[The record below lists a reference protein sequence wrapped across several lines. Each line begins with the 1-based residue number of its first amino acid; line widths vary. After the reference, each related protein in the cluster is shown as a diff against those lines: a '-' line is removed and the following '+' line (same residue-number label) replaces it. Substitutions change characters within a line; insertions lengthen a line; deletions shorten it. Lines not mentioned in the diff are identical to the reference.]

1 MRSLVIFSSA
11 YLLLF
16 VLHILFAAKDWHLL
30 FQGVAIVL
38 VLMTF
43 CCGALLWLIDY
54 RLKKTMSK
62 STTTGYVVS
71 LPLAVGIAY
80 AYTGMEFQIV
90 ASVGALLLTTL
101 THGGWFVFVKEK

>member
-1 MRSLVIFSSA
+1 
-11 YLLLF
+11 
-16 VLHILFAAKDWHLL
+16 
-30 FQGVAIVL
+30 
-38 VLMTF
+38 
-43 CCGALLWLIDY
+43 
-54 RLKKTMSK
+54 MSK

-101 THGGWFVFVKEK
+101 THGGWFLFVKEK